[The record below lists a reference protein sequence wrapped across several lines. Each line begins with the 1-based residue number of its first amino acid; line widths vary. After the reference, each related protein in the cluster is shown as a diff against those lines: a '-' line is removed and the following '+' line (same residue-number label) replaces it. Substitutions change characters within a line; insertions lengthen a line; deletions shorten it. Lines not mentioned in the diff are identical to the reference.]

1 MKEFADYKP
10 RPQHKTPDPFDGLC
24 NGNQTKYGTSHA
36 TLLKCYLGNKHPLL
50 ILRPIG
56 MELVSGEPLV
66 MLFHNVL
73 SDKEADDVISRA
85 MPRVGGVRESVQYM
99 AQT

>member
-1 MKEFADYKP
+1 
-10 RPQHKTPDPFDGLC
+10 
-24 NGNQTKYGTSHA
+24 
-36 TLLKCYLGNKHPLL
+36 
-50 ILRPIG
+50 

-73 SDKEADDVISRA
+73 SDKEANDVISRA

-99 AQT
+99 TQT